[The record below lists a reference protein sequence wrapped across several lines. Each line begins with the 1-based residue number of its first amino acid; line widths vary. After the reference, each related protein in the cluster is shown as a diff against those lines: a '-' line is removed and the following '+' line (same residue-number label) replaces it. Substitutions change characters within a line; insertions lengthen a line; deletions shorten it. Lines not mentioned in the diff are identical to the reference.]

1 MFVIFIIIIV
11 SKKKG
16 GGKEGIRLKK
26 YVNNISSSLSFPL
39 IIYSDMTSG

>member
-11 SKKKG
+11 SKKKRG
-16 GGKEGIRLKK
+16 GGGIRLKK

-39 IIYSDMTSG
+39 IIYSDMTSV